1 MNFFIVICFQ
11 FLLRAEP
18 WYCFDG
24 IISRVEIMALA
35 SNLALRRVNFLESKL
50 KRYYDQKIISFFL
63 PILKAYSLN
72 IQLAKF

>member
-1 MNFFIVICFQ
+1 MNFFIVIFIQ

-18 WYCFDG
+18 WYCFGG

-50 KRYYDQKIISFFL
+50 KRY
-63 PILKAYSLN
+63 
-72 IQLAKF
+72 